1 MLTKNPSETASPETP
16 AATKPHAAA
25 GAARVD
31 ELVCY
36 FEGDYVALKDARVNI
51 MTHAFMYG
59 TAVFEGIR
67 GYWNAEQQTL
77 FALRVRDHVERI
89 RDNARMLLMEDL
101 PSVDELTGLI
111 VETVRRNHF
120 REDIYV
126 RPSFYKSTRAIGVRL
141 HDLEHQL
148 YIVTLPFGD
157 YVDTSGCRLMT
168 SSWRRGRRQSY

>member
-1 MLTKNPSETASPETP
+1 MRSSLLYSVDLVPISLSGGSPSADPSGVDGMLTKNPSETASPEAP

-36 FEGDYVALKDARVNI
+36 FEGDYVPLKDARVNI

-89 RDNARMLLMEDL
+89 RDNARMLLMEEL

-111 VETVRRNHF
+111 VE
-120 REDIYV
+120 
-126 RPSFYKSTRAIGVRL
+126 
-141 HDLEHQL
+141 
-148 YIVTLPFGD
+148 
-157 YVDTSGCRLMT
+157 
-168 SSWRRGRRQSY
+168 